1 MPFSVSKN
9 RKKKVGGGKKERWVL
24 PPPDS
29 SKEIT
34 AAGDAF
40 FNEGDKEIVMGIV
53 FYKKI

>member
-1 MPFSVSKN
+1 MGVA
-9 RKKKVGGGKKERWVL
+9 
-24 PPPDS
+24 PPDS